1 MLTVMSSWVLLV
13 YILLEGDLSKQ
24 GHKASFVLQY
34 FVLMGKMF
42 FFKGKNIIL
51 RLFLNLVT

>member
-42 FFKGKNIIL
+42 FLKERIL
-51 RLFLNLVT
+51 FYDYF